1 MVQTLLIEVICKQ
14 SSTLTIRAFR
24 CFQTGQVQII
34 IPIEGKFK
42 GKDSFM
48 FICAK
53 EQQTLSI
60 QLLLICLRALD
71 NNFNGFVF
79 CEFFHLFIS
88 PQICKKREDCDTAVS
103 RVFSYMT
110 GFSVVRRRS
119 VPSGQRPFYCIY
131 IGFFCCPPTLRP
143 KVRHP
148 FRILGAS
155 RTRGMTPSIHLY
167 YMQNRQKSQQGTLEN
182 YFACILPVW
191 RSISCRLLGST
202 PPGENILFF

>member
-1 MVQTLLIEVICKQ
+1 MQIKSKFFPSNSCLYVCAHRTTMPIASAFVYFLVIKISFLKQ
-14 SSTLTIRAFR
+14 
-24 CFQTGQVQII
+24 Q
-34 IPIEGKFK
+34 
-42 GKDSFM
+42 
-48 FICAK
+48 
-53 EQQTLSI
+53 
-60 QLLLICLRALD
+60 
-71 NNFNGFVF
+71 
-79 CEFFHLFIS
+79 
-88 PQICKKREDCDTAVS
+88 KKRRLRHRSVT
-103 RVFSYMT
+103 RLLFMT

>member
-42 GKDSFM
+42 VKDSFM

-53 EQQTLSI
+53 EQQTLSV
-60 QLLLICLRALD
+60 QFFLICLRTLD
-71 NNFNGFVF
+71 NDFNGFVF

-191 RSISCRLLGST
+191 HSISCRLLGST